1 MYTLTPSSATTCCSM
16 WGFPGP
22 FWFKS
27 ESATGLF
34 SQPKIRPLIDPL
46 IWLRVRSLSPL
57 RQTLNKRFAPFPY
70 AEQSGLIAW
79 PLPTAIASNMTLD
92 LSEVKIHQISIQHFS
107 TMGILAT
114 HESKNTIRLSGSR
127 RISGSTS
134 QRACGNSIPAWTVNF
149 DGSSF

>member
-1 MYTLTPSSATTCCSM
+1 M

-22 FWFKS
+22 FRFKS

-57 RQTLNKRFAPFPY
+57 RQTLNKRFVPFPY

-79 PLPTAIASNMTLD
+79 PLPTDIAINMTLN
-92 LSEVKIHQISIQHFS
+92 LSKVKDY
-107 TMGILAT
+107 
-114 HESKNTIRLSGSR
+114 
-127 RISGSTS
+127 RISHSTF
-134 QRACGNSIPAWTVNF
+134 F
-149 DGSSF
+149 DDRYSHNQC